1 MSWNQS
7 EVIAARRIIIETAKC
22 ILSGRTSPV
31 EGART
36 IARHSF
42 KARLE
47 DDPDILPFV
56 GIDSE
61 TESLPIGP
69 ERAHWQARALAELQG
84 KIDESQVWALTV
96 ASTHCQSLVARSGS
110 LMRWPDGQDR

>member
-1 MSWNQS
+1 MSWDQS
-7 EVIAARRIIIETAKC
+7 EVIAERRIVIETAQGV
-22 ILSGRTSPV
+22 LSGSVSPV

-36 IARHSF
+36 ISRRRF

-61 TESLPIGP
+61 TEALPLGG
-69 ERAHWQARALAELQG
+69 ERAHWQAQALSDLQDL
-84 KIDESQVWALTV
+84 IDKSQAWTLTV
-96 ASTHCQSLVARSGS
+96 GAAHCQNLVARSAS
-110 LMRWPDGQDR
+110 LLRWPD